1 MNKDPLDKFRFRVS
15 WPAEGTG
22 TDTPASSRAGFQ
34 ACQMPKRNTSK
45 ITYREGIDTDIQF
58 NSAGISTMEDIV
70 LARGL
75 SLGTNDFYIWA
86 KNVHDG
92 SDRKG
97 KPGDTYSP
105 ITDTTKTTASRDRY
119 RRDVTIQ
126 MISRTGFVL
135 KEWKLY
141 NAFPIQFTAGS
152 DLDAAADDS
161 KSIASLTLAYDDFEE
176 VK

>member
-1 MNKDPLDKFRFRVS
+1 MDKDPIDKFRFRVS
-15 WPAEGTG
+15 WPAEGDG
-22 TDTPASSRAGFQ
+22 VNTPASSRAGFQ

-75 SLGTNDFYIWA
+75 SLGINDFYKWA

-97 KPGDTYSP
+97 KPGETYSP
-105 ITDTTKTTASRDRY
+105 AATNNTTASRERY

-126 MISRTGFVL
+126 MISRTGEVL

-161 KSIASLTLAYDDFEE
+161 KSIASLTLSYDDFEE